1 MIISDDLPRKIYKFL
16 GCLWLLASVLMAIA
30 VGINQRNIMAG
41 VEFFL
46 FMLYPYYA
54 IFLIYILVGCKYRSL
69 RKTKEKWMQDGGIKV
84 AASFF
89 GERVFLFFFFVF
101 SFVPY
106 FYVVMFVRDYIGSLL
121 SG

>member
-1 MIISDDLPRKIYKFL
+1 MISDDLLRKVYKFL
-16 GCLWLLASVLMAIA
+16 ACLWLLASVLMAIA
-30 VGINQRNIMAG
+30 VTINQRNMMAG

-54 IFLIYILVGCKYRSL
+54 IFMIYILVGLKYRSL

-84 AASFF
+84 VASFL

-101 SFVPY
+101 SFIPY
-106 FYVVMFVRDYIGSLL
+106 FYAVMFVRDYIGSLL